1 MIGGQDEGILRTES
15 GLLCEI
21 EEHEIMRI
29 KVHETGCWGGNKNNN
44 KRAVKAMRGEKVAG
58 KRDKLKLRSGGE

>member
-1 MIGGQDEGILRTES
+1 
-15 GLLCEI
+15 
-21 EEHEIMRI
+21 MRI